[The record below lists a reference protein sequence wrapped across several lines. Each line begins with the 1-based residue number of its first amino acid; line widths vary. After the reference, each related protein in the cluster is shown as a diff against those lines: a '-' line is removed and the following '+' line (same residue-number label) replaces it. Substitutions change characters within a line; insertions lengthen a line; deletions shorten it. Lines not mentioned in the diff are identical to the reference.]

1 MFNKQKFSDILT
13 KIYRTYNNQRDFAEA
28 TGVNRGYLSQY
39 INKKL
44 ENPPTPKILEK
55 LANASKRVN
64 KLPRAHG
71 NMWIFFS
78 YYKCSV

>member
-1 MFNKQKFSDILT
+1 MFNKEKFSDILT

-55 LANASKRVN
+55 LSNASKRN
-64 KLPRAHG
+64 NQLPRTYG

-78 YYKCSV
+78 YFKCSI